1 MAIGESLASTP
12 SWAVASITALLV
24 TLSLLLESSLHFISH
39 VVLPVLSPLPPR
51 TRKRKA
57 LNQTVDQLKSGLR
70 NMGFITLLLT
80 VAKQPVSK
88 ICISRSL
95 ASSFLP
101 CIDESPFNSSEAL
114 VVENTCSEGNEPLLS
129 PNGTQQLQILI
140 MMLAVFHLTC
150 SLTTLGLREIKV
162 CLLRQFAGSVSKAD
176 YFTLR
181 RGFINYTF
189 GRPSCF
195 HKETKYFVISIG
207 ISVTVQFMC
216 AYITL
221 PLYALVSQMGSSMK
235 ETVFADQVV
244 AGLKHWH
251 TMAKRNL
258 STNETI
264 ISMPSSPVVK
274 PSCSSSSSY
283 TVLKKMPS
291 SRAWFSS
298 PSASPTLPSTRGIRR
313 YSDQIS
319 SASSFEFPT
328 ERRELE
334 EIQKVTEEMMKI
346 SRNGTAGEISFRMWW
361 TQEVY
366 EVLMVASVDP
376 KTTTHDM
383 EATFTHLL
391 VKPIGRC
398 DLVEEE
404 KLAAGPNPVC
414 AFLLIRLAKPRTTGN
429 AEGSNP
435 KVAARLYKPLITDD
449 GRIYTCSGKHLFSFD
464 SNGTVV
470 WIIPLGYLSNAEISP
485 VVDDRGKI
493 LNTEGQLYSLY
504 MRTHHFRWVHDFSSI
519 DKFMTSIPGNNGL
532 LYVIFPRKASV
543 IALDVYSGNILWQQ
557 SFGPLGTEQSLPVV
571 DSNGWLSIG
580 SLDGYLYSFSPTGE
594 VKQLL
599 KSTAID
605 SIIQTSP
612 VLDCSGF
619 AIYVLQTRVIAKS
632 IRDIGNCTYIS
643 AMKPASLVLTML
655 TPATGTVY
663 WTGNYPGTGNT
674 LPCHTMSQINA
685 WTCSQ
690 AKPKL
695 VNMYTGNEGAIL
707 PFIFFQLAVL
717 VLLAFFVR
725 FCFVFWR
732 KRKLQEHGLA
742 MFLDKRRSL
751 HHKRKTLGRM
761 ICKLEQREEEDTD
774 AHENLDQLGEM
785 VNIKKG
791 IERKLST
798 SYSLGR
804 DTVISQQGS
813 ILPLSDG
820 KDRSHS
826 LHSARKEDVTMFNTL
841 SSSESGSS
849 SDDSID
855 RESRQS
861 WGETEQ
867 VDKGKAVV
875 VGSSSSTSNL
885 ESENDS
891 GEGSLVSSSS
901 SMVCINP
908 MFSKRWI
915 DGLGSEGGQGGKCG

>member
-1 MAIGESLASTP
+1 MAAALRRKPLRAKQKNKNVEWWEYEGLRWECDVIKLYSPSVVEPTMDDTITYNHIDKPYGFMLRRGNQIQPRNKSHYVDYSWANKRSQGYKWGSVGDESAYAVMVVQSVVDQDKKDSIKLAMLSVKLVMRDAIHLLKGKELQNALTLWHNGLDVKLYYLFIMAIRCL
-12 SWAVASITALLV
+12 VLL
-24 TLSLLLESSLHFISH
+24 
-39 VVLPVLSPLPPR
+39 
-51 TRKRKA
+51 
-57 LNQTVDQLKSGLR
+57 
-70 NMGFITLLLT
+70 
-80 VAKQPVSK
+80 
-88 ICISRSL
+88 
-95 ASSFLP
+95 
-101 CIDESPFNSSEAL
+101 
-114 VVENTCSEGNEPLLS
+114 
-129 PNGTQQLQILI
+129 LI
-140 MMLAVFHLTC
+140 MM
-150 SLTTLGLREIKV
+150 R
-162 CLLRQFAGSVSKAD
+162 
-176 YFTLR
+176 
-181 RGFINYTF
+181 
-189 GRPSCF
+189 
-195 HKETKYFVISIG
+195 
-207 ISVTVQFMC
+207 
-216 AYITL
+216 
-221 PLYALVSQMGSSMK
+221 ALSQSFDMK
-235 ETVFADQVV
+235 KF
-244 AGLKHWH
+244 L
-251 TMAKRNL
+251 
-258 STNETI
+258 
-264 ISMPSSPVVK
+264 
-274 PSCSSSSSY
+274 SSY
-283 TVLKKMPS
+283 SK
-291 SRAWFSS
+291 
-298 PSASPTLPSTRGIRR
+298 
-313 YSDQIS
+313 
-319 SASSFEFPT
+319 
-328 ERRELE
+328 
-334 EIQKVTEEMMKI
+334 
-346 SRNGTAGEISFRMWW
+346 
-361 TQEVY
+361 
-366 EVLMVASVDP
+366 
-376 KTTTHDM
+376 
-383 EATFTHLL
+383 
-391 VKPIGRC
+391 
-398 DLVEEE
+398 
-404 KLAAGPNPVC
+404 
-414 AFLLIRLAKPRTTGN
+414 
-429 AEGSNP
+429 GSNP
-435 KVAARLYKPLITDD
+435 KIAARLYKPLLTDD

-464 SNGTVV
+464 RNGTVV
-470 WIIPLGYLSNAEISP
+470 WIIPLGYVSRPEISP
-485 VVDDRGKI
+485 VVDDKGKI
-493 LNTEGQLYSLY
+493 FNTEGQLYSLY

-519 DKFMTSIPGNNGL
+519 DKFMTTIPGNNGL

-557 SFGPLGTEQSLPVV
+557 SFGPLGTEQSFPVV

-580 SLDGYLYSFSPTGE
+580 SLDGYLYSVSPTGE
-594 VKQLL
+594 VKKLL

-605 SIIQTSP
+605 SVIQTSP

-632 IRDIGNCTYIS
+632 IRDIGNYTYIS

-663 WTGNYPGTGNT
+663 WTGNYPGTGSA

-717 VLLAFFVR
+717 VLLAFCVR
-725 FCFVFWR
+725 FCFIFWR

-761 ICKLEQREEEDTD
+761 IGKLELRAEEDTN
-774 AHENLDQLGEM
+774 AHENLEQLGEM

-826 LHSARKEDVTMFNTL
+826 LHSARKEGVTMFNTL

-875 VGSSSSTSNL
+875 VGSSSSTSYL

-891 GEGSLVSSSS
+891 GEENVAEEEDA
-901 SMVCINP
+901 IFN
-908 MFSKRWI
+908 
-915 DGLGSEGGQGGKCG
+915 

>member
-1 MAIGESLASTP
+1 MIYLIAEDRILKVTP
-12 SWAVASITALLV
+12 SNIGNLKFTSEVIFGPNSTIGGSGEIIGLSISILYASIFLTIKNRGLFAL
-24 TLSLLLESSLHFISH
+24 SFHGKLLWS
-39 VVLPVLSPLPPR
+39 
-51 TRKRKA
+51 
-57 LNQTVDQLKSGLR
+57 
-70 NMGFITLLLT
+70 
-80 VAKQPVSK
+80 
-88 ICISRSL
+88 
-95 ASSFLP
+95 
-101 CIDESPFNSSEAL
+101 
-114 VVENTCSEGNEPLLS
+114 
-129 PNGTQQLQILI
+129 
-140 MMLAVFHLTC
+140 
-150 SLTTLGLREIKV
+150 
-162 CLLRQFAGSVSKAD
+162 
-176 YFTLR
+176 
-181 RGFINYTF
+181 
-189 GRPSCF
+189 
-195 HKETKYFVISIG
+195 
-207 ISVTVQFMC
+207 
-216 AYITL
+216 
-221 PLYALVSQMGSSMK
+221 
-235 ETVFADQVV
+235 
-244 AGLKHWH
+244 
-251 TMAKRNL
+251 
-258 STNETI
+258 
-264 ISMPSSPVVK
+264 
-274 PSCSSSSSY
+274 
-283 TVLKKMPS
+283 
-291 SRAWFSS
+291 
-298 PSASPTLPSTRGIRR
+298 
-313 YSDQIS
+313 
-319 SASSFEFPT
+319 
-328 ERRELE
+328 
-334 EIQKVTEEMMKI
+334 
-346 SRNGTAGEISFRMWW
+346 
-361 TQEVY
+361 
-366 EVLMVASVDP
+366 
-376 KTTTHDM
+376 
-383 EATFTHLL
+383 
-391 VKPIGRC
+391 
-398 DLVEEE
+398 
-404 KLAAGPNPVC
+404 AGP
-414 AFLLIRLAKPRTTGN
+414 I
-429 AEGSNP
+429 
-435 KVAARLYKPLITDD
+435 LYRFGYRQGCKENSRDC
-449 GRIYTCSGKHLFSFD
+449 YFCS
-464 SNGTVV
+464 T
-470 WIIPLGYLSNAEISP
+470 P
-485 VVDDRGKI
+485 VVDQCEGTLYI

-663 WTGNYPGTGNT
+663 WTGNYPGELTNFLSNSDLRYFTVDERIFLTFLSSSRTGNT

>member
-1 MAIGESLASTP
+1 MAIRC
-12 SWAVASITALLV
+12 LV
-24 TLSLLLESSLHFISH
+24 LLLIMTRA
-39 VVLPVLSPLPPR
+39 LS
-51 TRKRKA
+51 
-57 LNQTVDQLKSGLR
+57 Q
-70 NMGFITLLLT
+70 
-80 VAKQPVSK
+80 
-88 ICISRSL
+88 
-95 ASSFLP
+95 SF
-101 CIDESPFNSSEAL
+101 D
-114 VVENTCSEGNEPLLS
+114 
-129 PNGTQQLQILI
+129 
-140 MMLAVFHLTC
+140 
-150 SLTTLGLREIKV
+150 
-162 CLLRQFAGSVSKAD
+162 
-176 YFTLR
+176 
-181 RGFINYTF
+181 
-189 GRPSCF
+189 
-195 HKETKYFVISIG
+195 
-207 ISVTVQFMC
+207 
-216 AYITL
+216 
-221 PLYALVSQMGSSMK
+221 MK
-235 ETVFADQVV
+235 KF
-244 AGLKHWH
+244 L
-251 TMAKRNL
+251 
-258 STNETI
+258 
-264 ISMPSSPVVK
+264 
-274 PSCSSSSSY
+274 SSY
-283 TVLKKMPS
+283 
-291 SRAWFSS
+291 
-298 PSASPTLPSTRGIRR
+298 ST
-313 YSDQIS
+313 
-319 SASSFEFPT
+319 
-328 ERRELE
+328 
-334 EIQKVTEEMMKI
+334 
-346 SRNGTAGEISFRMWW
+346 
-361 TQEVY
+361 
-366 EVLMVASVDP
+366 
-376 KTTTHDM
+376 
-383 EATFTHLL
+383 
-391 VKPIGRC
+391 
-398 DLVEEE
+398 
-404 KLAAGPNPVC
+404 
-414 AFLLIRLAKPRTTGN
+414 
-429 AEGSNP
+429 EGSNP

-485 VVDDRGKI
+485 VVDDRGKIYLIAEDRILKVTPSNIGNLKFTSEVIFGPNSTIGGSGEIIGLSISILYASIFLTIKNRGLFALSFHGKLLWSAGPILYRFGYRQGCKENSRDCYFCSTPVVDQCEGTLYI

-663 WTGNYPGTGNT
+663 WTGNYPGELTNFLSNSDLRYFTVDERIFLTFLSSSRTGNT